1 MRQTRVLRV
10 AVVVTVAVAAAGIG
24 VAARAYAQRG
34 AAPGEGGGVQQAE
47 LIGRSVLPAETY
59 RAGSAPSGFF
69 TGITTPIPAP
79 FPGQPVQGFSGV
91 HRNADGSYVVMS
103 DNGFGAKANSPD
115 FELRVH
121 RIVPDF
127 ATGVTSVVSGGFGLS
142 DPDRL
147 IPWTIWRDGGCTAAP
162 SLPAGYSCPAPDRLL
177 TGWDF
182 DIESFQIA
190 PDGTFWFGDEFG
202 PFLLHTDATG
212 RLLAAPV
219 PTPGVMSP
227 SNPTLPP
234 GTPPNLA
241 NSKGFE
247 GMAISPDGRTLY
259 PMLEGP
265 VAEDTAA
272 GLPADLRIF
281 EVKLDRGGSRA
292 RFTGDF
298 SRYRLEHPA
307 NAIGDF
313 IAVNQHE
320 FLVIERDNG
329 AGPTARFKAVFLIDL
344 RDRDGDG
351 YVDKHLLV
359 NLMAVPDPAGIGG
372 FGPFFS
378 FPFVTIEDVEIV
390 GRSTIAVL
398 NDNNFP
404 GTGGRA
410 PDRPDEN
417 EFILVR
423 LDQPLDVAHGIV
435 A

>member
-1 MRQTRVLRV
+1 LA
-10 AVVVTVAVAAAGIG
+10 AVVALGAVAAGAG
-24 VAARAYAQRG
+24 VAYGQQRG
-34 AAPGEGGGVQQAE
+34 GPQTGGVQQAE
-47 LIGRSVLPAETY
+47 LIGRSVLPAETF
-59 RAGSAPSGFF
+59 RPGSAQSGFF
-69 TGITTPIPAP
+69 TGITTPVPAP

-91 HRNADGSYVVMS
+91 HRNPDGSYLVMS

-121 RIVPDF
+121 RIVPDL
-127 ATGVTSVVSGGFGLS
+127 TTHVTTVVDGGFGLS

-147 IPWTIWRDGGCTAAP
+147 IPWTTWRDGACAAAAT
-162 SLPAGYSCPAPDRLL
+162 LPAGYTCPAPDRVL

-182 DIESFQIA
+182 DVESFQIA

-202 PFLLHTDATG
+202 PFLLHTDASG

-234 GTPPNLA
+234 GGTPNLA

-247 GMAISPDGRTLY
+247 GMAISPNGHTLY

-265 VAEDTAA
+265 VAEDTTA

-281 EVKLDRGGSRA
+281 EVKLERDGTRA
-292 RFTGDF
+292 RFTGNV

-313 IAVNQHE
+313 IAVNDHQ

-329 AGPTARFKAVFLIDL
+329 AGPTARFKAIFLADL
-344 RDRDGDG
+344 RDRDRDG
-351 YVDKHLLV
+351 YVDKDLLV
-359 NLMAVPDPAGIGG
+359 NLMAVPDPAGVGG
-372 FGPFFS
+372 FGSFFS
-378 FPFVTIEDVEIV
+378 FPFVTIEDAEIV
-390 GRSTIAVL
+390 DRTTIAVL

-404 GTGGRA
+404 GAGGRA

-417 EFILVR
+417 ELILIR
-423 LDQPLDVAHGIV
+423 LDRPLEVAPGVI